1 MIGRIELLVRRLRR
15 RFSRS
20 EWHAR
25 LLRLPVSAGTE
36 TAPGLVMIQIDGLSH
51 RELERAIERGEV
63 PFMRRLIDREHYRL
77 QQHYGGVP
85 SMTAAFQGELFYG
98 VKTAVPAFGFME
110 RTTGRLVR
118 MFEPGAA
125 ARVEHGL
132 QAAGNEPLLARGSCY
147 ADNFAGGAAEVHFC
161 PASQGWGP
169 ALREAHALAVALLIL
184 SNGYSFLRMM
194 VLLFVEAGLAMV
206 DCVRGVI
213 EGQDV
218 LEEIKLVPVRVVIA
232 IVLRELAAIGAK
244 IDVARGLE
252 IVHVNFLG
260 YDEQAHRRGP
270 SSRFAHWT
278 LQGIDDAIA
287 RIWRGAHQSA
297 RRHYDVWVYS
307 DHGQERA
314 RPYDKIHGRGL
325 AEALAEVFARHEG
338 KPVDYRSS
346 GHQGVQLQRVR
357 LLGGRWLQN
366 LFRVD
371 TYLQEEPPVPQLTV
385 APLGPLAMIYYDRA
399 LAPSERTSLARAI
412 VEHAKVPMVLVKEGA
427 GARAFTAAGA
437 FALPEERAGAL
448 GADHPFL
455 DQAGQDLIA
464 LCHHDDAGD
473 FIACGWRAG
482 VDAVSFATENGAHG
496 GAAPHETSIFTL
508 LPADVD
514 LPLSGGTYARPADLR
529 QAARRFLRRC
539 EAATAKTP
547 RSNAA
552 RPDILRIMTYNVHS
566 CIGMDGKLSPE
577 RVARIIARY
586 APDVVA
592 LQELDVGRLRTRGMD
607 QAHLIAHYLQMQFH
621 FQPAMHLEEE
631 RYGDAILTHL
641 PMRLIKSGLL
651 RGVPRKS
658 SIEPRGAVWVAID
671 VGGSEIQ
678 VLNTHLGLLP
688 NERNLQAEA
697 LLGTE
702 WLADPRCSGLTILCG
717 DFNALPSS
725 TACRRLRGRLK
736 DAQMEL
742 MNHRPK
748 GTFPGRLLAA
758 RIDHVFV
765 DPRFDVFNI
774 EVPNTELTRV
784 ASDHLPL
791 IVDVRM
797 PPGPRGEMPQL
808 ESTGARASSF
818 LQ

>member
-1 MIGRIELLVRRLRR
+1 VIGRIELLLRRLRR

-20 EWHAR
+20 EWLAR

-63 PFMRRLIDREHYRL
+63 PFMRHLIEREHYRL
-77 QQHYGGVP
+77 QRHYAGVP

-98 VKTAVPAFGFME
+98 VQTAVPAFGFME
-110 RTTGRLVR
+110 RKTGRLVR
-118 MFEPGAA
+118 MFEPSTAG
-125 ARVEHGL
+125 RVEHRL

-169 ALREAHALAVALLIL
+169 ALREAHPLAVALLIF
-184 SNGYSFLRMM
+184 SNGYSFLRML
-194 VLLFVEAGLAMV
+194 VLLFVEAALAIV

-213 EGQDV
+213 DGQDV
-218 LEEIKLVPVRVVIA
+218 LEEIKLVPIRVVIA
-232 IVLRELAAIGAK
+232 IVLRELATIGAK

-270 SSRFAHWT
+270 SSGFAHWT

-287 RIWRGAHQSA
+287 RIWRGAHQST

-307 DHGQERA
+307 DHGQEPA
-314 RPYDKIHGRGL
+314 RSYDKIHGRGL
-325 AEALAEVFARHEG
+325 AEALAEVFSKHEG

-346 GHQGVQLQRVR
+346 GHRGVQLQRVR
-357 LLGGRWLQN
+357 LLGGRWLQD

-371 TYLQEEPPVPQLTV
+371 DHPQEEPALPQLTV
-385 APLGPLAMIYYDRA
+385 APLGPLAMIYYDRV
-399 LAPSERTSLARAI
+399 LAPGERRSLARAI
-412 VEHAKVPMVLVKEGA
+412 VEHAKVPMVLLKEAAAACAVTAEGEFSLPQEGA
-427 GARAFTAAGA
+427 GV
-437 FALPEERAGAL
+437 L

-455 DQAGQDLIA
+455 HQAAQDLIA

-482 VDAVSFATENGAHG
+482 FPAVSFAIENGAHG

-508 LPADVD
+508 TPADID
-514 LPLSGGTYARPADLR
+514 LPLSGGTYARPTDLR
-529 QAARRFLRRC
+529 QAARRFLSRG
-539 EAATAKTP
+539 AMDTAKTS
-547 RSNAA
+547 RSKAA
-552 RPDILRIMTYNVHS
+552 RPDTLRIMTYNVHS

-577 RVARIIARY
+577 RVARVIARH

-592 LQELDVGRLRTRGMD
+592 LQELDVGRLRTTGMD
-607 QAHLIAHYLQMQFH
+607 QAHLIARILRMQFH
-621 FQPAMHLEEE
+621 FHPAIQLEEE
-631 RYGDAILTHL
+631 RYGNAILTHL
-641 PMRLIKSGLL
+641 PMRLIKAGLL

-658 SIEPRGAVWVAID
+658 SIESRGAVWVAID
-671 VGGSEIQ
+671 VGGEEVQ

-688 NERNLQAEA
+688 SERNLQAET
-697 LLGTE
+697 LLGIE
-702 WLADPRCSGLTILCG
+702 WLAHPQCRGLTILCG

-742 MNHRPK
+742 HGHRPE
-748 GTFPGRLLAA
+748 GTFPGRLRTA

-765 DPRFDVFNI
+765 DPRFDAVSI

-791 IVDVRM
+791 IVDVRL
-797 PPGPRGEMPQL
+797 P
-808 ESTGARASSF
+808 
-818 LQ
+818 

>member
-1 MIGRIELLVRRLRR
+1 MIGRIEHLMRHLRR

-20 EWHAR
+20 EWLAR
-25 LLRLPVSAGTE
+25 LLRLPVSVGTE

-77 QQHYGGVP
+77 QQHYSGVP

-98 VKTAVPAFGFME
+98 VKSAVPAFGFME

-118 MFEPGAA
+118 MFEPAAA
-125 ARVEHGL
+125 ARVEHRL
-132 QAAGNEPLLARGSCY
+132 QAAGNEALLARGSCY
-147 ADNFAGGAAEVHFC
+147 ADNFTGGAAEVHFC

-169 ALREAHALAVALLIL
+169 ALREAQPLAVVLLIL
-184 SNGYSFLRMM
+184 SNGYSFLRML
-194 VLLFVEAGLAMV
+194 VLLLVEAALAMV

-232 IVLRELAAIGAK
+232 IVLRELATIGAK
-244 IDVARGLE
+244 IDVARGME

-278 LQGIDDAIA
+278 LKGIDDAIA
-287 RIWRGAHQSA
+287 RIWRAAHLSG
-297 RRHYDVWVYS
+297 RRYYDVWVYS

-314 RPYDKIHGRGL
+314 RSYGKMHGRGL
-325 AEALAEVFARHEG
+325 AEALADVFAKHEG
-338 KPVDYRSS
+338 RPIDYRSS

-357 LLGGRWLQN
+357 LLGGRGLQN
-366 LFRVD
+366 LLHVD
-371 TYLQEEPPVPQLTV
+371 DHTQEELAVPQLTV
-385 APLGPLAMIYYDRA
+385 APLGPLAMVYYDRA
-399 LAPSERTSLARAI
+399 LALGERSSLARAM
-412 VEHAKVPMVLVKEGA
+412 VEHAKVPMVLLKEGA
-427 GARAFTAAGA
+427 GARAFTAEGE
-437 FALPEERAGAL
+437 FALPQERAGAL

-455 DQAGQDLIA
+455 DQATQDLIA
-464 LCHHDDAGD
+464 LCQHDDAGD
-473 FIACGWRAG
+473 FVACGWRAG
-482 VDAVSFATENGAHG
+482 ADAVSFAIENGAHG
-496 GAAPHETSIFTL
+496 GAAPHEASIFTL

-529 QAARRFLRRC
+529 RAARSFLRRC
-539 EAATAKTP
+539 EPATASTP

-552 RPDILRIMTYNVHS
+552 RPDTLRIMTYNVHS
-566 CIGMDGKLSPE
+566 CIGMDGKPSPE
-577 RVARIIARY
+577 RVARVIARY

-607 QAHLIAHYLQMQFH
+607 QAHLIAHYLRMQFH
-621 FQPAMHLEEE
+621 FQPAIHLEGE

-641 PMRLIKSGLL
+641 PMRLIKAGLL

-671 VGGSEIQ
+671 VGGEEIQ

-688 NERNLQAEA
+688 SERNLQAEA

-702 WLADPRCSGLTILCG
+702 WLAHPQCSGLTILCG

-742 MNHRPK
+742 MSHRPK

-765 DPRFDVFNI
+765 DSRFDVLNI
-774 EVPNTELTRV
+774 EVPSTELTRV

-791 IVDVRM
+791 IVDVRV
-797 PPGPRGEMPQL
+797 PLRLRAEAPQL
-808 ESTGARASSF
+808 KSTGTPASSF
-818 LQ
+818 QQ